1 MTGNDTL
8 AEQVPVVRRPA
19 EGMDERR
26 EEQRG
31 IGSAAGDH
39 NVGAAT
45 KRFRHWPGAEIGV
58 GGDQAITELVDCTV
72 ELHDWEIS
80 RFAGI
85 KDVVADDSR
94 DLQRRQ
100 PHRPGNGSSLARG
113 GKRIGCP
120 HIGDDLDAFG
130 GTDRQRS
137 AHPLLKQRVVAQ
149 FRILQA
155 RLLRQRHRAL
165 AETLKHQ
172 ILNIALFGEFDRRL
186 DAIARIARARPDA
199 DGSHYFSPK

>member
-1 MTGNDTL
+1 M
-8 AEQVPVVRRPA
+8 
-19 EGMDERR
+19 
-26 EEQRG
+26 
-31 IGSAAGDH
+31 
-39 NVGAAT
+39 
-45 KRFRHWPGAEIGV
+45 KRFRHWPDAEIGV
-58 GGDQAITELVDCTV
+58 GGDQAITELADRAV
-72 ELHDWEIS
+72 ELHDREIAI
-80 RFAGI
+80 FAGI

-100 PHRPGNGSSLARG
+100 PHRPGNGSGLARG
-113 GKRIGCP
+113 GERIGRP

-130 GTDRQRS
+130 GTDRQHR
-137 AHPLLKQRVVAQ
+137 AHPLLEQRIVAQ

-165 AETLKHQ
+165 AQTLEHQ
-172 ILNIALFGEFDRRL
+172 ILNVALFGEFDRRL